1 MFRHLLVTA
10 AIAVALFAAVAG
22 VNAASAAPQPTPV
35 KAPEP
40 TPFPTPHPAPV
51 KTPQPIPVNK
61 KETSEFRKHLPRSFV
76 IPTDPVGL
84 RLLKDY
90 GAMYV
95 AKGVTVPNTVGFADE
110 AEVTAFQ
117 LKAGSEK
124 ATIGASV
131 VELQSRALHAL
142 KEAIEDAAKLGLN
155 ITPRSSD
162 SSKRNYK
169 HTVDLWAS
177 RINPGLAHWVAV
189 GRLKSADAVR
199 IRNLPPIEQVTEI
212 FALEEKG
219 IWFSKDLSKSIVYS
233 VAPPG
238 TSQHLSMLALDVTQ
252 FEDAR
257 VRTILAKNGWF
268 QTVTSD
274 LPHFTYLG
282 EKENDLPK
290 LGLKKVTYADRDFW
304 VPDF

>member
-1 MFRHLLVTA
+1 V
-10 AIAVALFAAVAG
+10 G
-22 VNAASAAPQPTPV
+22 
-35 KAPEP
+35 APERLRGLG
-40 TPFPTPHPAPV
+40 HDV
-51 KTPQPIPVNK
+51 RDQI
-61 KETSEFRKHLPRSFV
+61 ERQLHLALEPR
-76 IPTDPVGL
+76 L
-84 RLLKDY
+84 
-90 GAMYV
+90 
-95 AKGVTVPNTVGFADE
+95 
-110 AEVTAFQ
+110 
-117 LKAGSEK
+117 
-124 ATIGASV
+124 
-131 VELQSRALHAL
+131 
-142 KEAIEDAAKLGLN
+142 
-155 ITPRSSD
+155 
-162 SSKRNYK
+162 
-169 HTVDLWAS
+169 
-177 RINPGLAHWVAV
+177 
-189 GRLKSADAVR
+189 
-199 IRNLPPIEQVTEI
+199 EI